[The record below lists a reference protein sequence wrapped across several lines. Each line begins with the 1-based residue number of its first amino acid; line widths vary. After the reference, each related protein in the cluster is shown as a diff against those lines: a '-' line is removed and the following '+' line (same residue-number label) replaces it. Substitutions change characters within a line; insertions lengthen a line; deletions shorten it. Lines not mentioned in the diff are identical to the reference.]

1 MESEMTRRHTVET
14 LTAAMLRRLGVHLG
28 DPNIRETPKRYVK
41 MMKEFTYG
49 LTEEGQQEVKDILSK
64 VFPSKNDEMIILK
77 DIIVYALCPH
87 HLLLVRL
94 NVSIG
99 YIPKGKVLGLSKLAR
114 LAHLLAKKLVL
125 QEDLTT
131 EIAETLQK
139 ELEPL
144 GVMVVIKGEHSC
156 IQARGIEK
164 RESKAITSAITG
176 VFKEPTARA
185 KEEFLE
191 LCKR

>member
-1 MESEMTRRHTVET
+1 MRRHTLET
-14 LTAAMLRRLGVHLG
+14 LTAEVLRRLGVHLG
-28 DPNIRETPKRYVK
+28 DPNIRQTPKRYVE
-41 MMKEFTYG
+41 MMKGFTYG
-49 LTEEGQQEVKDILSK
+49 LTEEGQQEVKDIFTK

-77 DIIVYALCPH
+77 DIVVYSLCPH
-87 HLLLVRL
+87 HLLPVRL
-94 NVSIG
+94 EVNIG

-139 ELEPL
+139 ELKPL

-156 IQARGIEK
+156 IQARGIRK
-164 RESKAITSAITG
+164 RESRAVTSAITG
-176 VFKEPTARA
+176 AFKEPTTYA
-185 KEEFLE
+185 KGEFLE